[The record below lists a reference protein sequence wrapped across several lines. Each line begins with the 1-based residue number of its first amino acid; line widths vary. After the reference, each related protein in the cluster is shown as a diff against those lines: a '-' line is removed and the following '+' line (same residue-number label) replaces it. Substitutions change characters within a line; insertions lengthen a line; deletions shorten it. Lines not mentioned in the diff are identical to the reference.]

1 MFEIR
6 QAKPGEYEL
15 VRDFYYKM
23 IDMVEDAEYHPGWI
37 KNVYP
42 EDAYLEESVENG
54 TMYLGWADGQLAGP
68 MIMNHAYNEGYNKIT
83 WGVDAKPEEIT
94 VFHILAILP
103 TFGGQGYGDAMVQ
116 FVIDHGRKT
125 GQKAIRLDVLDY
137 NVPAERLYIKK
148 GFQLRGEQDMYY
160 EDTGWTGFRL
170 YEYLL

>member
-1 MFEIR
+1 MFAIR
-6 QAKPGEYEL
+6 QAQPGEYEL
-15 VRDFYYKM
+15 VREFYYQM

-42 EDAYLEESVENG
+42 EDVYLKESVENG
-54 TMYLGWADGQLAGP
+54 TMHLGFADDELAAA
-68 MIMNHAYNEGYNKIT
+68 MIMNHACNEGYAKVQ
-83 WGVDAKPEEIT
+83 WAVDAEPEEVT

-103 TFGGQGYGDAMVQ
+103 THSRKGYGEAMVQ
-116 FVIDHGRKT
+116 YVIDHGRAS

-137 NVPAERLYIKK
+137 NFPAERLYRKK

>member
-54 TMYLGWADGQLAGP
+54 TMYLGWADGELAGA
-68 MIMNHAYNEGYNKIT
+68 MIMNHAYN
-83 WGVDAKPEEIT
+83 
-94 VFHILAILP
+94 
-103 TFGGQGYGDAMVQ
+103 
-116 FVIDHGRKT
+116 
-125 GQKAIRLDVLDY
+125 
-137 NVPAERLYIKK
+137 
-148 GFQLRGEQDMYY
+148 
-160 EDTGWTGFRL
+160 
-170 YEYLL
+170 

>member
-1 MFEIR
+1 MFAIR
-6 QAKPGEYEL
+6 QAQPGEYEL

-42 EDAYLEESVENG
+42 EDAYLEESVNNG
-54 TMYLGWADGQLAGP
+54 TMYLGFADNELAAA
-68 MIMNHAYNEGYNKIT
+68 MIVNHACNEGYAKIP
-83 WGVDAKPEEIT
+83 WAVEAVPEEVT

-103 TFGGQGYGDAMVQ
+103 TYSRKGYGEAMVRY
-116 FVIDHGRKT
+116 VIDHGRAS

-137 NVPAERLYIKK
+137 NLPAERLYQKL